1 MHMRCLGRGLGSN
14 FRVHVIEYC
23 ENINLSPS
31 YYADTS
37 SCVLVEDHLIKL
49 SQIKEYENTFKTFYY
64 YSCSI

>member
-1 MHMRCLGRGLGSN
+1 MRCLGRGLGSN

-37 SCVLVEDHLIKL
+37 SCVLVEDHLIEA
-49 SQIKEYENTFKTFYY
+49 ITDER
-64 YSCSI
+64 I